1 MLDNQEEICL
11 SKETAAE
18 AQKYIDLLLPI
29 VEAEAVSRD
38 ANVNGGSAQQ
48 ERIEGDS
55 FPSIVS
61 AVKFLPSP
69 VVVPM
74 SEIRVDTDGNNKD
87 ARDIQLRYP
96 HNLASSTVILSM
108 FRDFVF
114 RLFYRRR
121 DVERDNFLLNETP
134 LRGSNG
140 FDFILDTVIDQLHAL
155 AQDLAWWCESNWP
168 LQQFAYLILRAGR
181 LTACCLFGVLLLL
194 SIALLMIPVSTPILP
209 LHQQI
214 APNQEEKGLMH

>member
-38 ANVNGGSAQQ
+38 TNVNGGNAQQ

-55 FPSIVS
+55 FPSIIS

-74 SEIRVDTDGNNKD
+74 SEIRVDTDGNDKD

-96 HNLASSTVILSM
+96 HNLASSTVILST
-108 FRDFVF
+108 FRNIFFVF
-114 RLFYRRR
+114 FT
-121 DVERDNFLLNETP
+121 EGEMLN
-134 LRGSNG
+134 G
-140 FDFILDTVIDQLHAL
+140 
-155 AQDLAWWCESNWP
+155 
-168 LQQFAYLILRAGR
+168 
-181 LTACCLFGVLLLL
+181 
-194 SIALLMIPVSTPILP
+194 IPSY
-209 LHQQI
+209 
-214 APNQEEKGLMH
+214 